1 MAIQDE
7 LPDRLGP
14 YRLLG
19 RLGEGG
25 MGVVY
30 LAADAENRRVAVKVL
45 RPQVAGDTTARRRL
59 AREVETMRRVHSP
72 FVAEVIDADVT
83 GPVPYIVTRYV
94 RGRTLEQVVEDRG
107 PLRGLPLQR
116 LACGLAGA
124 LAAVHAAGVV
134 HRDLKPGNVMMVGDD
149 PVVID
154 FGIAQA
160 GDTTRLTETG
170 MFVGTPGYLAPEVI
184 EGKPGGQ
191 GADVHSWAATV
202 AFAATGKPPYGTGT
216 YEVVF
221 FRILHGSPDLGGL
234 PVPMY
239 PLVAAALTREPG
251 RRPSAAWLAA
261 QVAALDLAAPA
272 PAWQDAAAAAGAAGG
287 GSRLM
292 GGADAAAAR
301 GGGAGAPAYGGG
313 AHAPAYGGGAGAP
326 AYGGGAHAPAY
337 GGGAG
342 APAYGG
348 RGGRRARGRRA
359 RGRGAALGAAS
370 APPVAAAP
378 LRAGRAAGSVPG
390 LSGAGASGAGATG
403 VRAYETPG
411 AVADLLPPV
420 HYPPPRDVPP
430 GRPQAGQPQGWAH
443 GPAAKGPAREPVQGS
458 AEPGRYAAQPGRPAP
473 APRRHRTLTFA
484 VFVMAVG
491 ISVIL
496 PVAGTALVLALI
508 AVFRAGDRAQRGL
521 AARRSI
527 RGPRPADALVVA
539 LSAPWALARSIL
551 LTMLVAPLLLLIA
564 AVVAVALIIVMR
576 GSQLLVVG
584 AYAAGVFAAL
594 NCLGPGSRAPRRQL
608 NRMFNAIAPT
618 RLAGVAATIVLGALA
633 AAFVSLAM
641 IKAPVYW
648 PAPDPHGLFGQV
660 PGTGLFHAAV
670 LRLRHAGLG

>member
-1 MAIQDE
+1 MAIQDA

-14 YRLLG
+14 YRLLD

-25 MGVVY
+25 MGVVH

-45 RPQVAGDTTARRRL
+45 RPQVAGDATARRRL
-59 AREVETMRRVHSP
+59 AREVETMRRVRSRL
-72 FVAEVIDADVT
+72 VAEVIDADVT

-94 RGRTLEQVVEDRG
+94 PGRTLEQVVEDRG

-184 EGKPGGQ
+184 EGKPSGQ

-261 QVAALDLAAPA
+261 QVAALDLTAPA
-272 PAWQDAAAAAGAAGG
+272 PAWQGAPAAAGSAGG
-287 GSRLM
+287 GSRLV

-301 GGGAGAPAYGGG
+301 GGGAGAA
-313 AHAPAYGGGAGAP
+313 AYGGGAGA
-326 AYGGGAHAPAY
+326 A
-337 GGGAG
+337 
-342 APAYGG
+342 AYGG
-348 RGGRRARGRRA
+348 RAGRRARGRRA
-359 RGRGAALGAAS
+359 RGRRAALGAAS
-370 APPVAAAP
+370 PSPMAAAP
-378 LRAGRAAGSVPG
+378 LRGAGRSAGSGPG
-390 LSGAGASGAGATG
+390 LSGAGASGAAGAAGATG
-403 VRAYETPG
+403 DRGYETSG
-411 AVADLLPPV
+411 EVADLLPPV
-420 HYPPPRDVPP
+420 HYPPPRDVPH

-443 GPAAKGPAREPVQGS
+443 GPAAQQSARWPVQGP
-458 AEPGRYAAQPGRPAP
+458 AEPGGYAAQPGQPAP
-473 APRRHRTLTFA
+473 APRRHRTLTLA
-484 VFVMAVG
+484 ILVMAVG

-521 AARRSI
+521 AARRGT
-527 RGPRPADALVVA
+527 RGPRPTDALVVV

-551 LTMLVAPLLLLIA
+551 LTMLVAPLLLFIA
-564 AVVAVALIIVMR
+564 AVAAVALIVVMR
-576 GSQLLVVG
+576 GSQMLVVG

-608 NRMFNAIAPT
+608 NRLFNAIAPT
-618 RLAGVAATIVLGALA
+618 RLAAVAATIVLGALA

-648 PAPDPHGLFGQV
+648 PAPDPHSLFGQV
-660 PGTGLFHAAV
+660 PGAGLFHAAV